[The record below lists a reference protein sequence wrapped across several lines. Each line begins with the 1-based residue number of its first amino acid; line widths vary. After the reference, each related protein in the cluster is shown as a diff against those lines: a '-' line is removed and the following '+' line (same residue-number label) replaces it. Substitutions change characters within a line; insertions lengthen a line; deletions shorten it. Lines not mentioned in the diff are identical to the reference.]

1 MKVVLRGTLGE
12 GAPQQEFQLALEGG
26 TTREGL
32 LAALATQ
39 VPGFARHMQAS
50 VETGK
55 PIALMIVADG
65 NWVHPGD
72 SIRAEADV
80 EICPPISGG

>member
-1 MKVVLRGTLGE
+1 MKVTLRGTLAE
-12 GAPQQEFQLALEGG
+12 GAPQQEFELPLEAS
-26 TTREGL
+26 TTREDL
-32 LAALATQ
+32 LVTLSGRVPALARY
-39 VPGFARHMQAS
+39 VNAS

-72 SIRAEADV
+72 SVAANAEV

>member
-1 MKVVLRGTLGE
+1 MKVTLRGTLAE
-12 GAPQQEFQLALEGG
+12 GSPQQEIQLPLEAS
-26 TTREGL
+26 TTREDL
-32 LAALATQ
+32 LVTLSGRVPALARY
-39 VPGFARHMQAS
+39 VNAS

-72 SIRAEADV
+72 SVSASAEV

>member
-1 MKVVLRGTLGE
+1 MKVILRGILGE
-12 GAPQQEFQLALEGG
+12 GAPQQEFQLPLETG
-26 TTREGL
+26 TTREDL
-32 LAALATQ
+32 LARLSGR
-39 VPGFARHMQAS
+39 VPAIARYMQAS

-55 PIALMIVADG
+55 PVALMIVADG

-72 SIRAEADV
+72 PVGANAEV

>member
-1 MKVVLRGTLGE
+1 MKVILRGTLAE
-12 GAPQQEFQLALEGG
+12 GAPQPEFQLPLEAG
-26 TTREGL
+26 TTREDL
-32 LAALATQ
+32 LARLSGR
-39 VPGFARHMQAS
+39 VPAIARYMQAS

-55 PIALMIVADG
+55 PVALMIVADG

-72 SIRAEADV
+72 PVGANAEV

>member
-1 MKVVLRGTLGE
+1 MKVILRGTLAE
-12 GAPQQEFQLALEGG
+12 GAARQEFELPLEASK
-26 TTREGL
+26 TREEL
-32 LAALATQ
+32 LAMLSGQ
-39 VPGFARHMQAS
+39 VPAIARYLKAS

-55 PIALMIVADG
+55 PVAIMIVADG

-72 SIRAEADV
+72 SVGAGAEV

>member
-1 MKVVLRGTLGE
+1 MKVILRGTLTE
-12 GAPQQEFQLALEGG
+12 GATQQEFQLPLEAG
-26 TTREGL
+26 TTREDL
-32 LAALATQ
+32 LARLSGR
-39 VPGFARHMQAS
+39 VPAIARYMQAS

-55 PIALMIVADG
+55 PVALMIVADG

-72 SIRAEADV
+72 PVGANAEV

>member
-1 MKVVLRGTLGE
+1 
-12 GAPQQEFQLALEGG
+12 
-26 TTREGL
+26 
-32 LAALATQ
+32 
-39 VPGFARHMQAS
+39 MQAS

-55 PIALMIVADG
+55 PVAMMIVADG

-72 SIRAEADV
+72 PVSANAEV

>member
-1 MKVVLRGTLGE
+1 MKVILRGALAE
-12 GAPQQEFQLALEGG
+12 GAPQQEFQLPLEAG
-26 TTREGL
+26 TTREDL
-32 LAALATQ
+32 LARLSGQVPALARYLKT
-39 VPGFARHMQAS
+39 G

-55 PIALMIVADG
+55 PVALMIVADG

-72 SIRAEADV
+72 PVAANAEV

>member
-1 MKVVLRGTLGE
+1 MKVILRGTLAE
-12 GAPQQEFQLALEGG
+12 GAPQREFQLPLEAS
-26 TTREGL
+26 TTREDL
-32 LAALATQ
+32 LVTLAGRVPALARY
-39 VPGFARHMQAS
+39 VMAS

-55 PIALMIVADG
+55 PVALMIVADG

-72 SIRAEADV
+72 PVGADAEV

>member
-1 MKVVLRGTLGE
+1 MKVILRGTLTE
-12 GAPQQEFQLALEGG
+12 GAPQPEFQLPLEAG
-26 TTREGL
+26 TTREDL
-32 LAALATQ
+32 LARLSGR
-39 VPGFARHMQAS
+39 VPAIARYMQAS

-55 PIALMIVADG
+55 PLALMIVADG

-72 SIRAEADV
+72 PVGANAEV

>member
-1 MKVVLRGTLGE
+1 MKVILRGTLAE
-12 GAPQQEFQLALEGG
+12 GAPQQEFQLQLEAG

-32 LAALATQ
+32 LATLAVQ
-39 VPGFARHMQAS
+39 VPAIARYMQAS

-55 PIALMIVADG
+55 PVAMMIVADG

-72 SIRAEADV
+72 SVGANAEV

>member
-1 MKVVLRGTLGE
+1 MKVILRGTLTE
-12 GAPQQEFQLALEGG
+12 GAPQPEFQLQLEAG
-26 TTREGL
+26 TTREDL
-32 LAALATQ
+32 LARLSGR
-39 VPGFARHMQAS
+39 VPAIARYMQAS

-55 PIALMIVADG
+55 PVALMIVADG

-72 SIRAEADV
+72 PVGANAEV

>member
-1 MKVVLRGTLGE
+1 MKVILRGTLSE
-12 GAPQQEFQLALEGG
+12 GAPQPEFQLTIEGG

-32 LAALATQ
+32 LATLAGQ
-39 VPGFARHMQAS
+39 VPGIARYTQAS

-55 PIALMIVADG
+55 PLALMIVADG

-72 SIRAEADV
+72 SIRAEAEV

>member
-1 MKVVLRGTLGE
+1 MKVILRGTLTE
-12 GAPQQEFQLALEGG
+12 GAPQPEFQLPLEAG
-26 TTREGL
+26 TTREDL
-32 LAALATQ
+32 LARLSGR
-39 VPGFARHMQAS
+39 VPAIARYMQAS

-55 PIALMIVADG
+55 PVALMIVADG

-72 SIRAEADV
+72 PVGADAEV

>member
-1 MKVVLRGTLGE
+1 MKVILRGTLTE
-12 GAPQQEFQLALEGG
+12 GAPQPEFQLPLEAG
-26 TTREGL
+26 TTREDL
-32 LAALATQ
+32 LARLSGR
-39 VPGFARHMQAS
+39 VPAIARYMQAS

-55 PIALMIVADG
+55 PVALMIVADG

-72 SIRAEADV
+72 PVGANAEV

>member
-1 MKVVLRGTLGE
+1 MKVILRGTLSE
-12 GAPQQEFQLALEGG
+12 GVPQQEFQLAIEGG

-32 LAALATQ
+32 LATLAGQ
-39 VPGFARHMQAS
+39 VPGISRYMQAS
-50 VETGK
+50 AETGK
-55 PIALMIVADG
+55 PLALMIVADG

-72 SIRAEADV
+72 SIRAEAEV

>member
-1 MKVVLRGTLGE
+1 MKVILRGTLAQ
-12 GAPQQEFQLALEGG
+12 GAPQQEFQLQLETG
-26 TTREGL
+26 TTREDL
-32 LAALATQ
+32 LARLSGR
-39 VPGFARHMQAS
+39 VPAIARYMQAS

-55 PIALMIVADG
+55 PVALMIVADG

-72 SIRAEADV
+72 PVGADAEV